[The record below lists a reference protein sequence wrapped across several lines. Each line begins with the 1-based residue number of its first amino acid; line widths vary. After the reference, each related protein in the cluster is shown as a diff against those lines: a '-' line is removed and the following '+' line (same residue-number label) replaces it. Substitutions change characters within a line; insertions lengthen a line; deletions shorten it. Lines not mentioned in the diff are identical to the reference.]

1 MLLMWIASKPLRR
14 PATVVWPDSSAL
26 PPHIYYYSCTLLYH
40 TIPPDVL
47 TLRYYH
53 RDDSMEY
60 SDRMLFTQLPPSRA
74 QDLTYT
80 DLPFT
85 YILLRFHMQ
94 GIPRQH
100 RQLPRPNPLHSSP
113 TPKPLVRVACVLVGR
128 IVNVCTRMP
137 CRSPQALPLTHPTLS
152 HHRIVCLIMLHVTL

>member
-53 RDDSMEY
+53 RDDRIEY
-60 SDRMLFTQLPPSRA
+60 SGRMLFTQLPPSRA
-74 QDLTYT
+74 QHFTYT
-80 DLPFT
+80 DLFT

-128 IVNVCTRMP
+128 IITYVQGCLADLLKP
-137 CRSPQALPLTHPTLS
+137 CRSPIQPLS
-152 HHRIVCLIMLHVTL
+152 HHRIVWLITCYT